1 MYKPGRWQVLCTSCS
16 TLEQY
21 RWKRESLF
29 VSLPKILEV
38 DWSTQSI
45 KNWVTKYQRLYN
57 ENVIVS
63 HREQISVVFNIYSK
77 STPDKLLALNFGT
90 ESADAT
96 YNFIT
101 LIKTLWA
108 IYSSVNH
115 AVLAQKELGPGLKQG
130 GRESVVCILGI
141 IQETFSQANCP
152 AVG

>member
-1 MYKPGRWQVLCTSCS
+1 MLCTSCS

-101 LIKTLWA
+101 LIKTL
-108 IYSSVNH
+108 
-115 AVLAQKELGPGLKQG
+115 
-130 GRESVVCILGI
+130 
-141 IQETFSQANCP
+141 
-152 AVG
+152 